1 MASFIHFTAFRGILE
16 IRIFVCNFVIIKY
29 IVMTEY
35 ILRTPKVSL
44 GLLTGPDKFGECS
57 IYIRIPFNG
66 RYLKKS
72 TNIHI
77 KPEYWDDKAQRVTDS
92 CPNSK
97 LINTKISL
105 TLEHVRAEVYKLEL
119 PIKKKTLQEILG
131 IEEREQTKIDQA
143 EREDPDFID
152 YAMKVNDLFYNK
164 GKYGYTSWYNKK
176 RNIIAFEFYLKNFTD
191 FERPRLS
198 DLKVEMFDG
207 YVTYRLTTKRNT
219 NRDGIN
225 KTLVPLYT
233 AIDYAVRN
241 GLMDQKTAA
250 PLSNNYVESRKTN
263 YDPDDVAE
271 DKVKY
276 LSPEQIK
283 SFYEYCQGVKSRNAR
298 IVLDMFFFSYFACG
312 MRLSDVITLEW
323 RNIDFENRTI
333 EKVQVKTKKKAEVQ
347 IPLNQNA
354 MAILERWKG
363 YNLNAKYVFNRLPE
377 DFDVTNPQKLF
388 MKRNAQDK
396 GVNRILATVGRN
408 AKLPIKLTMH
418 VARHSFAVM
427 SINSGMSVYMLSKLL
442 GHSSIAATEKT
453 YAKFLKEKVHADMQI
468 LDGFNF

>member
-1 MASFIHFTAFRGILE
+1 MA
-16 IRIFVCNFVIIKY
+16 IFVHNFVTIKHIEMSDY
-29 IVMTEY
+29 IFK
-35 ILRTPKVSL
+35 IPKVSL
-44 GLLTGPDKFGECS
+44 ALQTPADKHGECG
-57 IYIRIPFNG
+57 IYIRIPFDG
-66 RYLKKS
+66 RYLRKA
-72 TNIHI
+72 TNIYI
-77 KPEYWDDKAQRVTDS
+77 RPEHWDAANQRVKET

-97 LINTKISL
+97 LINSKIGL
-105 TLEHVRAEVYKLEL
+105 AVEKVNAQVLKLEI
-119 PIKKKTLQEILG
+119 PIKKQTLQEILG
-131 IEEREQTKIDQA
+131 IEEREKDRIA
-143 EREDPDFID
+143 REEREDPDFIA
-152 YAMKVNDLFYNK
+152 YARKVNDLFYNR
-164 GKYGYTSWYNKK
+164 GKYGYTCWYNKK
-176 RNIIAFEFYLKNFTD
+176 RYIIAFEFYLKNFTD

-198 DLKVEMFDG
+198 ELKVEMFDG
-207 YVTYRLTTKRNT
+207 YVNYRMRVKGNT

-225 KTLVPLYT
+225 KTLVPLYA

-241 GLMDQKTAA
+241 GLMDQATAA
-250 PLSNNYVESRKTN
+250 PLSDNYVESRKTR
-263 YDPDDVAE
+263 YDPDDSAE
-271 DKVKY
+271 DKIKY
-276 LSPEQIK
+276 LTPEQIK
-283 SFYEYCQGVKSRNAR
+283 SFYEYCKGVKSRNAR

-347 IPLNQNA
+347 IPINRNA
-354 MAILERWKG
+354 MEILERWKG

-377 DFDVTNPQKLF
+377 DFDLTNQTKLF

-418 VARHSFAVM
+418 VARHSFAVT

-453 YAKFLKEKVHADMQI
+453 YAKFLKEKVNADMQI
-468 LDGFNF
+468 LEGFNF